1 MYKVNDMIMYGSEGV
16 FRVEDICVPEISG
29 AKADK
34 LYYVLA
40 PVYSEGKTYT
50 PVDSRVFMRPIVTAV
65 TARELIKSLD
75 ELNVLDIDEM
85 NNKELK
91 DIYSQTISVGSAREL
106 LKLVK
111 TIRSKKAKLEATGKK
126 LSTTDLSYLRKAE
139 KLILSEMATALDITR
154 DEVLEIIT
162 AKSEAI

>member
-16 FRVEDICVPEISG
+16 FRVDDICVPEIAG
-29 AKADK
+29 TKTDK
-34 LYYVLA
+34 LYYVLS

-65 TARELIKSLD
+65 TARELITSIT
-75 ELNVLDIDEM
+75 ELKTMDINDL

-91 DIYSQTISVGSAREL
+91 DMYSQTISVGSTMEL

-111 TIRSKKAKLEATGKK
+111 TIRSKKTKLESTGKK

-139 KLILSEMATALDITR
+139 KLILSEIATALDMSR
-154 DEVLEIIT
+154 DEVLEIIVT
-162 AKSEAI
+162 NSEAL

>member
-1 MYKVNDMIMYGSEGV
+1 MLS
-16 FRVEDICVPEISG
+16 
-29 AKADK
+29 
-34 LYYVLA
+34 

-65 TARELIKSLD
+65 TARELITSIT
-75 ELNVLDIDEM
+75 ELKTMDINDL

-91 DIYSQTISVGSAREL
+91 DMYSQTISVGSTMEL

-111 TIRSKKAKLEATGKK
+111 TIRSKKTKLESTGKK

-139 KLILSEMATALDITR
+139 KLILSEIATALDMSR
-154 DEVLEIIT
+154 DEVLEIIVT
-162 AKSEAI
+162 NSEAL